1 MFKPATQLDPTKP
14 EPGLYVG
21 VSRSV
26 YYQPWACNHSTLRHM
41 ADSPA
46 HCAASR
52 REASQ
57 HTEATRWG
65 TAFHAWAFDREN
77 FENEVHIVPVT
88 SHAAKKKYEEEH
100 PAIGAAIDASE
111 LNEIREA
118 SKSIG
123 AHPDARRWRSLEG
136 PREVTMV
143 WNDPSGVLCRARFDK
158 VCLVESAGTAQ
169 PVAWADVKTTRSVQP
184 EDFEKSLYDFGYH
197 SQNAFYRRGWNV
209 LGLPDVRSV
218 IIAIENTP
226 PYSVATFE
234 IDDDTKAIADGIV
247 NAWLI
252 EWAECEKSGKWPRRV
267 ADAPTPIG
275 LPGWVKKRYKE
286 FAL

>member
-1 MFKPATQLDPTKP
+1 MFKPAAQLDPTKP

-21 VSRSV
+21 VPRSV

-46 HCAASR
+46 HCMVNR
-52 REASQ
+52 HTASQ

-77 FENEVHIVPVT
+77 FASEVHIVPVT
-88 SHAAKKKYEEEH
+88 GHAAKKKYEAEH
-100 PAIGAAIDASE
+100 PEIGAAIDKDEDA
-111 LNEIREA
+111 EIKLA

-123 AHPDARRWRSLEG
+123 AHTDAKRWRGLDG

-143 WNDPSGVLCRARFDK
+143 WHDPSGVLCRARFDK
-158 VCLVESAGTAQ
+158 VCIVGDQ
-169 PVAWADVKTTRSVQP
+169 PVAWVDVKTTKSVQV
-184 EDFEKSLYDFGYH
+184 EDFERSILDFGYH
-197 SQNAFYRRGWNV
+197 TQNAFYRRGWSV

-218 IIAIENTP
+218 IVAVENTP

-234 IDDDTKAIADGIV
+234 IDDDTRRIADDIV
-247 NAWLI
+247 NAWLT
-252 EWAECEKSGKWPRRV
+252 EWAACEKTGTWPRRV

-275 LPGWVKKRYKE
+275 LPGWVKKRYQQE
-286 FAL
+286 AIQ